1 MKTKYTLLILMALVC
16 LPVFAQKKTKYN
28 EADYRSKQQAYM
40 TEKAGLT
47 SEEAE
52 KFFPL
57 YFELQDKKMAIN
69 KERWN
74 EACQA
79 TKQDMSE
86 ETYEAII
93 EKYVN
98 AEQAILDLGKEYI
111 EKYRKVLS
119 EKKICLVHM
128 AEIKFNRNMM
138 KILQEM
144 DNKKK

>member
-1 MKTKYTLLILMALVC
+1 MALVC
-16 LPVFAQKKTKYN
+16 LPMFAQKKNKYN
-28 EADYRSKQQAYM
+28 EKDFRGKQQIYM

-119 EKKICLVHM
+119 ERKLCLVYM
-128 AEIKFNRNMM
+128 AEVKFNRNMM